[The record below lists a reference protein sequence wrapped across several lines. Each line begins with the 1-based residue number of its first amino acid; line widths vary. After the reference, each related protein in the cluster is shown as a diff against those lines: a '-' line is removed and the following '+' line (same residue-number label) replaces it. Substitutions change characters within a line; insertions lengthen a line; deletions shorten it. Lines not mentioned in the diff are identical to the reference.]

1 MKVLFVNT
9 SEEEHGLLEKG
20 ILQCCEVLKENGIDT
35 EILWAYPRIKPCT
48 SCGKCLKRR
57 VCIFDGIVN
66 EIADMSDSFDALV
79 VGVDV
84 IFSQPSKPAIDL
96 MNCLFRSCNEKYI
109 GKIGSVILSSRNE
122 NTQSVYE
129 RMNQYFSSSCMPVIT
144 GRHCNTITQDDEK
157 SMKEMK
163 ALGNN
168 LSWILKCI
176 QLGKQQD
183 VINEVQVDK
192 LDEFMRGR

>member
-20 ILQCCEVLKENGIDT
+20 ILKCSDVLKENGIET
-35 EILWAYPRIKPCT
+35 EIIWAYEKIRPCT

-57 VCIFDGIVN
+57 TCLFDGIVN
-66 EIADMSDSFDALV
+66 EISEKSDEFDALV

-84 IFSQPSKPAIDL
+84 IFSQPSKPAIDF
-96 MNCLFRSCNEKYI
+96 MNCLFRSCNERYV
-109 GKIGSVILSSRNE
+109 GKCGAVILSSRND
-122 NTQSVYE
+122 NTQVAYD
-129 RMNQYFSSSCMPVIT
+129 RMNHYFSSSCMPVIT
-144 GRHCNTITQDDEK
+144 GRYQNTIVDEDDR
-157 SMKEMK
+157 SMKEMET
-163 ALGNN
+163 LGKN

-176 QLGKQQD
+176 QLGKQEGI
-183 VINEVQVDK
+183 INDIQVDK